1 MSIRF
6 DAGLV
11 PAVIQDKTSGKVL
24 MVGYMN
30 QEAFRKTQET
40 GKVTFYSRSRKKLW
54 TKGESSGH
62 WLQMREILVDCDQDT
77 LLVLVDPLGPG
88 TCHKGY
94 RSCFYRK
101 LRADGE
107 EVIAPRVFDPKKVY
121 QSGTEGR
128 KP

>member
-1 MSIRF
+1 MSIQF
-6 DAGLV
+6 AGGTV

-30 QEAFRKTQET
+30 EAAFRKTQET

-62 WLQMREILVDCDQDT
+62 WLHLKEILVDCDEDT
-77 LLVLVDPLGPG
+77 LLILVDPLGPG

-101 LRADGE
+101 LGAEGE
-107 EVIAPRVFDPKKVY
+107 EVIAPRVFDPQRVY
-121 QSGTEGR
+121 ESGTEGR